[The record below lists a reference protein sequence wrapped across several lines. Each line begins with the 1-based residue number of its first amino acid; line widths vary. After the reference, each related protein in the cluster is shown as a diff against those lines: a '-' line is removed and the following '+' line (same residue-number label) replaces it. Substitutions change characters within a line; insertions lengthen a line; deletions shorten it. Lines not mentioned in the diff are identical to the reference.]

1 MNRPHLMRYSIALA
15 VIILAAALGL
25 GRHDARQFAAVRAT
39 HSQLVAEASQ
49 LGLTLDPLHPDH
61 PVRVTKREREDRA
74 ASAMRMSAQF
84 IAFAKEMEAVRQSGK
99 PMDEAMQKRMMESM
113 DRLMSLDAAQM
124 KILIAEVRAATDL
137 KDETRQGLIGFSLMT
152 LANDHPQAAL
162 AMFIESS
169 DLLKGGMGQ
178 QVISSSLSRWAK
190 DDPFAALAWVRKNGA
205 SYPEAV
211 TDETKRGL
219 LTGAAIQ
226 DPKLAFKLVGELGF
240 KDANASNNAIQNIVS
255 AAKTPEARTAML
267 AALHDH
273 LATITDD
280 KARADVARSGVNR
293 LVQNVAQDGFESASK
308 WLTAASLTPAELA
321 SFAESFHPPT
331 AKSGE
336 TGQWVAWL
344 GDTLPADKAD
354 VKIRSVVSNWTST
367 DYQAAGQWL
376 ATAPAGPAKNSSV
389 RAYAETV
396 SRYEPE
402 VAAQWALTLPAGQS
416 REDTLRHIYHNWPKD
431 DPAASAAAAAF
442 AQQHGLK

>member
-1 MNRPHLMRYSIALA
+1 MTSPRLMRYPIALA
-15 VIILAAALGL
+15 VIIAAAALGL
-25 GRHDARQFAAVRAT
+25 GWHDARQFATVRTT
-39 HSQLVAEASQ
+39 HGQLVAEAAQ
-49 LGLTLDPLHPDH
+49 LGLTLDPLHPDK

-74 ASAMRMSAQF
+74 ASAKRMSVEF
-84 IAFAKEMEAVRQSGK
+84 ISFAREMEAVSQSGK
-99 PMDEAMQKRMMESM
+99 PMDEAMQKRMMEAM
-113 DRLMSLDAAQM
+113 DRLMSLDAIQM
-124 KILIAEVRAATDL
+124 KILIAEVRATTDL

-178 QVISSSLSRWAK
+178 HVISTSLARWAT
-190 DDPFAALAWVRKNGA
+190 DDPQAALEWVRKNGA

-211 TDETKRGL
+211 TDEAKRGL

-226 DPKLAFKLVGELGF
+226 DPKLAFQLIGELGF
-240 KDANASNNAIQNIVS
+240 KDANGSNNAILNIVS

-273 LATITDD
+273 LATLTDD
-280 KARADVARSGVNR
+280 KARADVARMGVSA
-293 LVQNVAQDGFESASK
+293 LVQNVAQEGFESASK
-308 WLTAASLTPAELA
+308 WLATSSLTPAELA
-321 SFAESFHPPT
+321 GFAESFNPSS

-336 TGQWVAWL
+336 TGQWVAWI

-354 VKIRSVVSNWTST
+354 QKINSLVSNWTRT

-376 ATAPAGPAKNSSV
+376 AAAPDGPAKNSSV

-402 VAAQWALTLPAGQS
+402 VAAQWALTLPAGKS
-416 REDTLRHIYHNWPKD
+416 REDTLRHVYHNWPKS

-442 AQQHGLK
+442 AQQHGIK